1 MKKIKELIPYIV
13 VVIVV
18 VLIRTFLFTPIV
30 VNGTSMSP
38 TLNGNEIMILNKL
51 SIKFHQP
58 QRYQVVVLKENNSYL
73 IKRIIG
79 LPKERIKC
87 VNGKIYINDKQLDDR
102 FASGETKDF
111 DEIKIT
117 KDMYYVLGDNRV
129 VSKDSRS
136 IGPVR
141 KDELKGVTNLVLF
154 PFNKIGFIK

>member
-87 VNGKIYINDKQLDDR
+87 VNGKIYINGKQLDDR

>member
-87 VNGKIYINDKQLDDR
+87 VNGKIYINGKQLDDR
-102 FASGETKDF
+102 FASGVTEDF
-111 DEIKIT
+111 DEIKIA

>member
-87 VNGKIYINDKQLDDR
+87 VNGKIYINGKQLDDR

-129 VSKDSRS
+129 VSKDSRAR
-136 IGPVR
+136 GPVR

>member
-1 MKKIKELIPYIV
+1 MKKLKELIPYIV
-13 VVIVV
+13 IVIVV
-18 VLIRTFLFTPIV
+18 ILIRTFLFTPIV

-38 TLNGNEIMILNKL
+38 TLNGNEIMILNKVAL
-51 SIKFHQP
+51 KFHQP

-87 VNGKIYINDKQLDDR
+87 VNGKIFINDKQLDDR
-102 FASGETKDF
+102 FASGVTEDF
-111 DEIKIT
+111 DEIKIA
-117 KDMYYVLGDNRV
+117 KDMYFVLGDNRV

-141 KDELKGVTNLVLF
+141 KDELKGRTNLVLF
-154 PFNKIGFIK
+154 PFKKLGFIE